1 MHATQP
7 TLTVQITAGVEWITP
22 ELARQYLGN
31 KAPNRHISKRRV
43 HDYAR
48 DIKSGNWGLTGETI
62 IFDLKGQLIEGQHR
76 CEAIIEADVG
86 IYSLVVHGVDPAE
99 FVRINSGKPR
109 TMADTLGIRGDDAPS
124 TLAAA
129 MKLLYHYEHG
139 TLTLPFPPR
148 PTRDELLDEASHWP
162 GLAESL
168 QVKGWCRKLLPP
180 GTTVFFHFLFARA
193 DNDKAHTFFFKL
205 GEGADLA
212 KSSSVYHLRERLLGA
227 RLQGQKLLP
236 VEQSALLIKAWNA
249 YSRGQEMK
257 RLTWSTQEA
266 FPKVAGLTQ

>member
-1 MHATQP
+1 MQATQP
-7 TLTVQITAGVEWITP
+7 RLTVQITANVEWITP

-43 HDYAR
+43 KDYAR
-48 DIKSGNWGLTGETI
+48 DIKAGNWGLTGETM
-62 IFDLKGQLIEGQHR
+62 IFDNKGQLIEGQHR
-76 CEAIIEADVG
+76 CEAIIEADEG
-86 IYSLVVHGVDPAE
+86 IWTLVVRGVDAAE

-129 MKLLYHYEHG
+129 MRLLYHYEHG

-162 GLAESL
+162 SLTESL
-168 QVKGWCRKLLPP
+168 QVKSWCRKLLTP
-180 GTTVFFHFLFARA
+180 GATVFFHFLFARA
-193 DNDKAHTFFFKL
+193 DNEKANTFFFKL
-205 GEGADLA
+205 GEGADLP
-212 KSSSVYHLRERLLGA
+212 KVSPIYQLRERLLGA
-227 RLQGQKLLP
+227 KLDGQKLLP
-236 VEQSALLIKAWNA
+236 VEQYALLIKAWNA
-249 YSRGQEMK
+249 YDRHQEMK